1 MGFFARDKG
10 EDGEQAEALA
20 RIEAGGIPPR
30 AQERLRALGTE
41 GALFTSG
48 LSVNEFA
55 LLDKLGPQ
63 PLAQVMGASVV
74 RPGWQYLP
82 ALEPG
87 EVVTGGTSW
96 GYGSG
101 YGPSSTGQALINRMT
116 EASPSQIRNYKW
128 HAGVVCELDVLTDA
142 WNLARRRALDRLAEE
157 ALQVGADAV
166 VGVHLQRSDH
176 DLGKGLIECIVSGTA
191 VRDPGRATTSEP
203 LLTDVSV
210 QDYWRL
216 RSAGHEPVGLVAATA
231 VTFASAARDIRLR
244 RMRTPAQNRELG
256 ELSEA
261 FQAAREAVRAGLR
274 GQVADAHAS
283 GVVGVELSHS
293 VRRGKFALGSS
304 IGSQTHRGWH
314 RGRLGVPYYVRGR
327 ADADRRGW
335 MITMHAAG
343 TAIRSAQRPPDF
355 PVKTQIR
362 IGA

>member
-30 AQERLRALGTE
+30 AEDRLRALGTE
-41 GALFTSG
+41 GGLFTSG

-55 LLDKLGPQ
+55 LLDKLGPE
-63 PLAQVMGASVV
+63 PLAQLMGASVV

-82 ALEPG
+82 PLEPG
-87 EVVTGGTSW
+87 SVVWGGP
-96 GYGSG
+96 GAAYA
-101 YGPSSTGQALINRMT
+101 PSSHGMALLNRVT
-116 EASPSQIRNYKW
+116 EASHSQIRNYKW

-166 VGVHLQRSDH
+166 VGVRLQRSDH
-176 DLGKGLIECIVSGTA
+176 DLGKGLIQCIVTGTA
-191 VRDPGRATTSEP
+191 IRDPGRTTSSGP

-244 RMRTPAQNRELG
+244 RMRTPAQNRELD
-256 ELSEA
+256 ELSRA
-261 FQAAREAVRAGLR
+261 FNGAREMVRAGLR

-293 VRRGKFALGSS
+293 VRRGKFSLASS
-304 IGSQTHRGWH
+304 IGSQANRGWH
-314 RGRLGVPYYVRGR
+314 RGRWGTPYYVRGR

-335 MITMHAAG
+335 VITMHAAG

-362 IGA
+362 IGAR

>member
-1 MGFFARDKG
+1 MGFFARDKD
-10 EDGEQAEALA
+10 EDGERAAALA

-41 GALFTSG
+41 GGLFTSG

-55 LLDKLGPQ
+55 LLDKLGPE

-82 ALEPG
+82 PLEPG
-87 EVVTGGTSW
+87 EVVWGGP
-96 GYGSG
+96 GSA
-101 YGPSSTGQALINRMT
+101 YGPSSHGMALLNRVT
-116 EASPSQIRNYKW
+116 EASPSQIRNYRW
-128 HAGVVCELDVLTDA
+128 HAGVVCELDVLTGA

-157 ALQVGADAV
+157 ALQVGAEAV
-166 VGVHLQRSDH
+166 VGVRLQRSDH
-176 DLGKGLIECIVSGTA
+176 DLGKGLIECIVTGTA
-191 VRDPGRATTSEP
+191 IRDPGRATSSEP

-261 FQAAREAVRAGLR
+261 FQAAREAVRARLR
-274 GQVADAHAS
+274 GQVADARAS

-304 IGSQTHRGWH
+304 IGSQANRGWQ
-314 RGRLGVPYYVRGR
+314 RGRLGIPYYVRGR

-335 MITMHAAG
+335 VITMHAAG
-343 TAIRSAQRPPDF
+343 TAIRSGRRPSDF

-362 IGA
+362 IGAR

>member
-1 MGFFARDKG
+1 MGFFSRGKD

-30 AQERLRALGTE
+30 AQERLRALGTD
-41 GALFTSG
+41 GSLFTSG

-55 LLDKLGPQ
+55 LLDRLGPE

-87 EVVTGGTSW
+87 EVVWGGP
-96 GYGSG
+96 GSA
-101 YGPSSTGQALINRMT
+101 YGPSSHGMALLNRVT

-128 HAGVVCELDVLTDA
+128 HAAVVCELDVLTDA

-166 VGVHLQRSDH
+166 VGVRLQRSDH
-176 DLGKGLIECIVSGTA
+176 DFGKGLIECIVTGTA
-191 VRDPGRATTSEP
+191 IRDPNADKSSWP
-203 LLTDVSV
+203 VLTDVSV

-216 RSAGHEPVGLVAATA
+216 RSAGHEPVGLVATTA
-231 VTFASAARDIRLR
+231 VTFAAAARDTRLR
-244 RMRTPAQNRELG
+244 RMRTPAQNRELV

-274 GQVADAHAS
+274 GQVADAHAL

-293 VRRGKFALGSS
+293 VHRDKFSLASS

-314 RGRLGVPYYVRGR
+314 TGRLGIPYYVRGR

-335 MITMHAAG
+335 VIAMHAAG
-343 TAIRSAQRPPDF
+343 TAIRPPRQPPDF

-362 IGA
+362 IGAK